1 MVLSTEKSILIM
13 LLSSALLSVNISAN
27 RIFFIYHPLKHDF
40 KTYWESVADAE
51 LPTVVDLAW
60 I

>member
-1 MVLSTEKSILIM
+1 M